1 MAIKLVHKGLAE
13 AHDFGIALAGGIE
26 VRAALCAAHG
36 KRGEG
41 VFESL
46 LETEKLHCVEVDVFL
61 ESQTAFVRSDCVVEL
76 DAEAAVYVIIA
87 VVVHPG
93 NAEHDLSV
101 RFDKALQND
110 VFAHQ
115 LLVLFDCGSQRG
127 EDFFDGLH
135 KLRLIGV
142 FQFGLFN
149 DFTDI

>member
-1 MAIKLVHKGLAE
+1 M
-13 AHDFGIALAGGIE
+13 
-26 VRAALCAAHG
+26 
-36 KRGEG
+36 
-41 VFESL
+41 

-61 ESQTAFVRSDCVVEL
+61 ESQTALVRSDCVVEL

-101 RFDKALQND
+101 RLDKALQND

-142 FQFGLFN
+142 FNSVCSMTSLIY
-149 DFTDI
+149 DIIFLLLRQKPICD